1 MAKGFTKKFQIPYYI
16 LIYEQDDK
24 INISLEG
31 VKGKLEFSLNK
42 LNVLEPDKKV
52 QNLYLDQINN
62 FIDIIDE

>member
-52 QNLYLDQINN
+52 
-62 FIDIIDE
+62 

>member
-1 MAKGFTKKFQIPYYI
+1 MAKGFTKNFQIPYYI

-42 LNVLEPDKKV
+42 LNVLE
-52 QNLYLDQINN
+52 
-62 FIDIIDE
+62 EG